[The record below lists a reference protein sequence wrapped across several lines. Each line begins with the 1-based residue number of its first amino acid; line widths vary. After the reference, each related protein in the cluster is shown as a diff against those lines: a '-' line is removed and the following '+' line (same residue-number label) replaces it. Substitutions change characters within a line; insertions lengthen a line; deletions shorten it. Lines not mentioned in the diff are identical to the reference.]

1 MDKFNDVDKKLQTPA
16 MMDTFKGEL
25 VRDHA
30 SRRLTAGEDII
41 QDNPYKTPPNNLTGK
56 RHSAGGKG

>member
-25 VRDHA
+25 VRDPA
-30 SRRLTAGEDII
+30 SRQLTASEDILS
-41 QDNPYKTPPNNLTGK
+41 DNPYKTPPNNLTRK
-56 RHSAGGKG
+56 KHSLGEKG